1 MRTLVASWNQLVE
14 RVKMKTMV
22 AGKPVFVAV
31 AEGKAYAI
39 ADKCPHMG
47 FLLSPGKY
55 ADGLITCKEHGIEI
69 DVRTGDVHNVQK
81 ADFLK
86 MSEYDRS
93 VKTYKVVVENGNVYI
108 ET

>member
-1 MRTLVASWNQLVE
+1 
-14 RVKMKTMV
+14 MV
-22 AGKPVFVAV
+22 AGKSVFVAL
-31 AEGKAYAI
+31 ADGKAYAI

-55 ADGLITCKEHGIEI
+55 EGGVVACKEHGIEI
-69 DVRTGDVHNVQK
+69 DVKTGEVRNTSK
-81 ADFLK
+81 ADYLK

-93 VKTYKVVVENGNVYI
+93 VKTYRVVVENGNVYI